1 MVESGCGRLDQVLAF
16 LQQFDCR
23 DMTRLLKIPA
33 IIKSISCNN
42 TSSKTQ
48 YPMHMI
54 KCADTFN
61 KVIEKLEPADALD
74 LSMCSVDGNTLLHH
88 STSLFQLIGQNPTE
102 GLLQRLPYC
111 REAEELVDKV
121 NEDGVT
127 AHAMAIH
134 NKRETAAKAIEKWK
148 TYASL
153 VSISGQ
159 SIDQATSEFPT

>member
-42 TSSKTQ
+42 TCSKTQ

-88 STSLFQLIGQNPTE
+88 STLLFQLIGQNPTE
-102 GLLQRLPYC
+102 VLLQRLPYC

-127 AHAMAIH
+127 AHTMAIH
-134 NKRETAAKAIEKWK
+134 NKRETAAKAIEK
-148 TYASL
+148 
-153 VSISGQ
+153 
-159 SIDQATSEFPT
+159 